1 MPNEIWDF
9 KSNGIHVVKSW
20 LDNRKA
26 EPKGKR
32 SSPLDKLNEQ
42 HWIYNEEFVKMIADV
57 SAVIEAK
64 KLVMPLLQQIVEE
77 LEAQPGK

>member
-1 MPNEIWDF
+1 M
-9 KSNGIHVVKSW
+9 KVVQAFLK
-20 LDNRKA
+20 NRQSQ
-26 EPKGKR
+26 PRGRR
-32 SSPLDKLNEQ
+32 SSPLDDINDTK
-42 HWIYNEEFVKMIADV
+42 WIYNEEFVKMIADV